1 MMFIRSY
8 ARVAFLLIIMLLVLL
23 SPNLIR
29 SAQTYIGED
38 PYFYSRLSNM
48 ISKNLYYDELSYSG
62 RQFTYTLGQPLIF
75 LFFSKFLPESFII
88 KIIPL
93 FFALISLILFY
104 LILKEFYVEP
114 NVNYLSLIML
124 IMSPPFIYIFSFYN
138 KFTVITPLLL
148 LTFYLFI
155 KKNHT
160 LNIISYILFFI
171 IPYFG
176 YQYSILAL
184 LLTLIYCIKEKD
196 TKRFYIILLI
206 TILSLILAYL
216 PNIIRNGFSESAK
229 FDKTLKYTSLFSDL
243 GGDFGISIFIIFLSF
258 FGLNYLWKSKYKYWQ
273 IYAILILFIIAIF
286 YFPTFIIYLNFIL
299 AFLSAL
305 GLIYL
310 LRFKWE
316 SDVIR
321 KLTMWLLIIGLVFS
335 TITFISETSAQQPSQ
350 NLYDALIFLKG
361 YGDSK
366 EVVFSHYPYG
376 NLISSIANKKNVMD
390 DNFLYAPKLNEHY
403 LDSET
408 LFYTRNFNIASN
420 ITDKYNIEYILVTKE
435 MKKGLIWEQEDEGL
449 LFLLK
454 SVNIY
459 KRIYYN
465 DEVEIWR
472 IKK

>member
-48 ISKNLYYDELSYSG
+48 ISKNLYYDEMSYSG

-114 NVNYLSLIML
+114 NVNYFSLIML

-148 LTFYLFI
+148 LTLYLFI
-155 KKNHT
+155 KKNRT

-229 FDKTLKYTSLFSDL
+229 FDKSLKYTSLFSDL
-243 GGDFGISIFIIFLSF
+243 GGGFGISIFIIFLSF

-273 IYAILILFIIAIF
+273 IYAILVLFIIAIF

-310 LRFKWE
+310 LRSKWE
-316 SDVIR
+316 SNVIR

-361 YGDSK
+361 YGDPK
-366 EVVFSHYPYG
+366 EVVFSHYSYG
-376 NLISSIANKKNVMD
+376 NLINSIANKKNVMD

-408 LFYTRNFNIASN
+408 LFHTRNFNIASN
-420 ITDKYNIEYILVTKE
+420 ITDKYNIEYILVTRE
-435 MKKGLIWEQEDEGL
+435 MEKGLVWEQEDEGL

>member
-8 ARVAFLLIIMLLVLL
+8 ARVAFLLIITLLVLL

-29 SAQTYIGED
+29 NTQTYPGED

-48 ISKNLYYDELSYSG
+48 ISNNLYYDEMSYSG

-75 LFFSKFLPESFII
+75 LFFSKFLPESIII

-93 FFALISLILFY
+93 FFALISLLLLY

-114 NVNYLSLIML
+114 NVNYLSLIIL

-184 LLTLIYCIKEKD
+184 LFTLIYCIKEKD

-206 TILSLILAYL
+206 TSLSLILAYL

-229 FDKTLKYTSLFSDL
+229 FDKALKYRSLFSDL
-243 GGDFGISIFIIFLSF
+243 GGDFGISIFIMFLSF
-258 FGLNYLWKSKYKYWQ
+258 FGLSYLWKSKYKYWQ
-273 IYAILILFIIAIF
+273 IYVILLLFIIAIF

-335 TITFISETSAQQPSQ
+335 TITFINETSTQEPNQ

-366 EVVFSHYPYG
+366 EVVFSHYLYG
-376 NLISSIANKKNVMD
+376 SLINSIANKKNVMD
-390 DNFLYAPKLNEHY
+390 DNFLYAPKLNERY
-403 LDSET
+403 LDSQT
-408 LFYTRNFNIASN
+408 LFYTRNFNIAFN
-420 ITDKYNIEYILVTKE
+420 ITDKYNVEYILVTKE
-435 MKKGLIWEQEDEGL
+435 MKKGLVWEQEDEGL